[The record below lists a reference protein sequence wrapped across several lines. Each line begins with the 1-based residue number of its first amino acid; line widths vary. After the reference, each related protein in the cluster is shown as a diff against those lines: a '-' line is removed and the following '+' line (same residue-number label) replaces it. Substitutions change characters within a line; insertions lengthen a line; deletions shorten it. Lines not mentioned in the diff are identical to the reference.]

1 MKTETVPP
9 TLTQFLMIVLRFHWL
24 RLSLIQ
30 KSKLLES
37 NWYFQGTLLGIYSDP
52 GCPVMRSTKGEI
64 NNRSFLVG
72 LKNTVSK
79 LLATP
84 TLGPES
90 KH

>member
-1 MKTETVPP
+1 
-9 TLTQFLMIVLRFHWL
+9 MIVLRFHWL